1 MYCITGTR
9 EGKVWC
15 NALHSNL
22 NSAEFW
28 RTESDWLTDYC
39 YVTDTANNF
48 PRSQP
53 EATPLE
59 LYSAHI
65 PRRYPWAMAL
75 PWTDSEIESAIRL
88 AFAKLGYEE
97 ARSEQ
102 LEATREFVKDKDVFI
117 SLPTGSGKSLCY
129 GCLPLVFDHLRKN
142 GEKAIVVVI
151 SPLRALML
159 DQAHGFSSKGVESVY
174 VADGEA
180 GNTYEA
186 VTRGRVSL
194 IFMSP
199 ESLMG
204 CCKWREMFRSPIYQ
218 RNLVGLIIDEAHCI
232 DKW

>member
-1 MYCITGTR
+1 
-9 EGKVWC
+9 
-15 NALHSNL
+15 
-22 NSAEFW
+22 
-28 RTESDWLTDYC
+28 
-39 YVTDTANNF
+39 
-48 PRSQP
+48 
-53 EATPLE
+53 
-59 LYSAHI
+59 
-65 PRRYPWAMAL
+65 MAL

-88 AFAKLGYEE
+88 AFATLGYEE

-151 SPLRALML
+151 SPLRALL
-159 DQAHGFSSKGVESVY
+159 DHAHGFSSKGVESVY

-186 VTRGRVSL
+186 VTRGGVSL